1 MLGILK
7 KGNGSKLEAKN
18 IREYMGKKSKE
29 IEAGGWIA
37 TALFTSDGLKVFS
50 KQKNENYSVERIY
63 PYAIKLFQTA
73 FKFHEKANP
82 GLKVGG
88 FEPPRT
94 LIYQMNTRE
103 IVFIMRGYSQK
114 LDIFLIYIADPE
126 LSVFFS
132 TDRTV
137 KKLQH
142 WLFEVSKAID
152 NFLDSRKEK

>member
-1 MLGILK
+1 
-7 KGNGSKLEAKN
+7 
-18 IREYMGKKSKE
+18 
-29 IEAGGWIA
+29 
-37 TALFTSDGLKVFS
+37 
-50 KQKNENYSVERIY
+50 
-63 PYAIKLFQTA
+63 
-73 FKFHEKANP
+73 
-82 GLKVGG
+82 
-88 FEPPRT
+88 
-94 LIYQMNTRE
+94 MNTRE

-152 NFLDSRKEK
+152 NLLDSRKEK